1 MNFGNYICATTIK
14 TLEWASNLRSF
25 SRCFVVGPLS
35 HVQPQA
41 AIGLCSV
48 TVVLFLLAFRP
59 GGLK

>member
-1 MNFGNYICATTIK
+1 MIDFDEFCNYVCATTIK
-14 TLEWASNLRSF
+14 TLEWVSYLRSF

-41 AIGLCSV
+41 TIGLRSV
-48 TVVLFLLAFRP
+48 AVVLFQP